1 MNINNNKYRTSS
13 GHVQNKF
20 GAIESIDDYL
30 QYKDMKDKRI
40 YGMFGYEIGIWIEA
54 TTVGRVAGDG
64 HAYV

>member
-1 MNINNNKYRTSS
+1 MFR
-13 GHVQNKF
+13 NKF